1 MVCLFFSFLSLS
13 LYLSLYLS
21 LTHTHKQTN
30 TGAAGIL
37 AQMIGAQI
45 GPNVCANLIA
55 LTSSQGNPIVQNVQQ
70 LLEGLDSL
78 PLPPNDPPVLPHH
91 DDEYYVNWKEDNLLN
106 VILSKVT
113 DEELVSTINA
123 AASHVLENA
132 AFDFSLPESM
142 SKTISLPGGLGNV
155 TINGLNAGG
164 LDTFKKL
171 HFGPSD
177 KINQSLVTSLGMSS
191 ARLGI
196 DLALSLTLPEKIG
209 NGTIALSAPQLSN
222 EAKAGVVVNDFEIDL
237 DIFAAVSKQVLSN
250 FSLGQ
255 YVELGCW
262 VGATDSLN
270 ITSMMLNMTGT

>member
-1 MVCLFFSFLSLS
+1 MN
-13 LYLSLYLS
+13 
-21 LTHTHKQTN
+21 TN
-30 TGAAGIL
+30 L
-37 AQMIGAQI
+37 ALRARTQ
-45 GPNVCANLIA
+45 
-55 LTSSQGNPIVQNVQQ
+55 
-70 LLEGLDSL
+70 
-78 PLPPNDPPVLPHH
+78 VL
-91 DDEYYVNWKEDNLLN
+91 K
-106 VILSKVT
+106 
-113 DEELVSTINA
+113 
-123 AASHVLENA
+123 NA

-142 SKTISLPGGLGNV
+142 SKTISLPLGQGGVGNL

-164 LDTFKKL
+164 LDTFTKL

-177 KINQSLVTSLGMSS
+177 ENNQSLVTSLGMSS

-222 EAKAGVVVNDFEIDL
+222 QAKAGVVVNDFEIDL

-270 ITSMMLNMTGT
+270 ITSMMLNMTGTWCSSVKRENFNHFICCNCYLSLKLQEYRSLAPHDIARKSTLESTIKYYEKINSHARTQVRRKQVTH